1 MPKHQAL
8 DEILSDILSE
18 TTQKLKTLIGVDRAT
33 IFLVNPDNIDLCL
46 VLSSDSKSL
55 KEIRIPAY
63 TGIPGDL
70 ANLQKFVD
78 YSFDSNY
85 YSASHLREK
94 QEPKYITYN
103 LLSLPLLNRKKN
115 IIAFVQFVNKLKDNH
130 NPEEPL
136 SQQVDLDSFT
146 PGDEEKFY
154 RVSASIYSTLQRC
167 QSLYAEI
174 KKQRV
179 IIAFIKAIHAISE
192 SGLDL
197 DATLKLIANEAKE
210 LMNADRCQL
219 WLLDTDSSELWTKV
233 FIEDGLVDE
242 QRVPIG
248 LGFVGK
254 VAESGQP
261 INIPFDLYDRLDVD
275 FIQRLDQSTGYRT
288 CSLLCM
294 PIFNANHELIG
305 VIELINKHKLGN
317 FPEYSPD
324 DWPLPPERFKASFNQ
339 SAQRLMSAFTI
350 QVGLSLQNS
359 QCLELLKQQKEI
371 QKEILNTLDTGII
384 YTDSHGL
391 IISINPTAKQLLQM
405 RDDEQL
411 EEKHI
416 SEVIPIQHSN
426 WDNWFG
432 SILEGEENNKQKY
445 YPDRVLKI
453 GNTEH
458 KIDLSIKAI
467 ADTRKPNKIHGVLVT
482 INDRTEEK
490 HLKSINHSI
499 SQQLADELI
508 NDKTSQLE
516 AQKDVS
522 VLFSDIR
529 EYSHLIQGMEKEAA
543 IAMLNEYF
551 EVMVDAIFQYKGTLD
566 KYINDALIAVFGS
579 PVSLHERALYAVQ
592 TAMEMRHR
600 LASLNDQ
607 RLTKN
612 QQPIRIA
619 IGITSDEVISGN
631 IGLSQRMEFKVMGEG
646 VNLASHLG
654 ELSWQYGCD
663 IIISETTYRA
673 CCDRIWVRELD
684 RIRVKDKNQPVS
696 IYELV
701 GLRSES
707 LSPEQQ
713 NLIEH
718 YQKGRQ
724 YYLEC
729 QFAAAMS
736 EFAQVLG
743 IDSSDK
749 ATALHI
755 KRCLQ
760 GLESPPPADWDGV
773 WSTLDS

>member
-46 VLSSDSKSL
+46 VLSSDSNSL

-70 ANLQKFVD
+70 ANLHKFVD

-85 YSASHLREK
+85 YTASHIREK
-94 QEPKYITYN
+94 QQPKYITYN
-103 LLSLPLLNRKKN
+103 LLSLPLLNRKN
-115 IIAFVQFVNKLKDNH
+115 LIAFVQFVNKLKDNF
-130 NPEEPL
+130 NPEEAL
-136 SQQVDLDSFT
+136 SQQVDLDGFT

-179 IIAFIKAIHAISE
+179 IVAFIKAIHAISE

-233 FIEDGLVDE
+233 FIEDGLVE
-242 QRVPIG
+242 AQRVPIG
-248 LGFVGK
+248 VGFVGK

-305 VIELINKHKLGN
+305 VIELINKRKLGN

-339 SAQRLMSAFTI
+339 SAQKLMNAFNI
-350 QVGLSLQNS
+350 QVGLSLQNA

-371 QKEILNTLDTGII
+371 KRQIINIIDDGII
-384 YTDSHGL
+384 YTDNKGL
-391 IISINPTAKQLLQM
+391 IVSINQAAKHLLQM
-405 RDDEQL
+405 SDDEQI
-411 EEKHI
+411 EGKHI
-416 SEVIPIQHSN
+416 SNIIQIKYNN
-426 WDNWFG
+426 WSDWFQKALENPDNQERQFY
-432 SILEGEENNKQKY
+432 L
-445 YPDRVLKI
+445 DRVLDVGDK
-453 GNTEH
+453 EH
-458 KIDLSIKAI
+458 IINLSIKAI
-467 ADTRKPNKIHGVLVT
+467 ADAGNPKKTHGVLVL
-482 INDRTEEK
+482 IHDRPDEK
-490 HLKSINHSI
+490 YLKGMNRSI
-499 SQQLADELI
+499 SQKLADELI
-508 NDKTSQLE
+508 NENNPQRE
-516 AQKDVS
+516 AQNDVS
-522 VLFSDIR
+522 ILFSDIR
-529 EYSHLIQGMEKEAA
+529 EYSNLIQGMEKEAA

-551 EVMVDAIFQYKGTLD
+551 EVMVDAIFQNKGTLD

-579 PVSLHERALYAVQ
+579 PVSLDERAWYAVQ
-592 TAMEMRHR
+592 TAIEMRRR
-600 LASLNDQ
+600 LAILNNQ
-607 RLTKN
+607 RITKN

-646 VNLASHLG
+646 VNFASHLG

-707 LSPEQQ
+707 LSPEKQ

-749 ATALHI
+749 ATALHV

-760 GLESPPPADWDGV
+760 GLESPPSDDWDGV
-773 WSTLDS
+773 WSILDI